1 MANGVFTPGLTT
13 TSLLGTLTITG
24 FTPVTAADGSVIG
37 GTFTYEYVLGDNTL
51 THAAAGEDDV
61 TDSFAVTVTDSD
73 GSVGNAC
80 LDVRVIDDVPAAS
93 AEANQN
99 VAEGA
104 TVNGTLDF
112 VYGAAVAS
120 VPAIN
125 GTALVFGGDGF
136 SQGIDI
142 GDGMKNGRPS
152 GRGRG
157 CQEG

>member
-51 THAAAGEDDV
+51 THTAAGEDDV

-73 GSVGNAC
+73 GSIGNAS
-80 LDVRVIDDVPAAS
+80 LDVRVIDDVPTAS
-93 AEANQN
+93 PEPDRN

-104 TVNGTLDF
+104 TVTGTLDRK
-112 VYGAAVAS
+112 S
-120 VPAIN
+120 V
-125 GTALVFGGDGF
+125 G
-136 SQGIDI
+136 
-142 GDGMKNGRPS
+142 
-152 GRGRG
+152 
-157 CQEG
+157 